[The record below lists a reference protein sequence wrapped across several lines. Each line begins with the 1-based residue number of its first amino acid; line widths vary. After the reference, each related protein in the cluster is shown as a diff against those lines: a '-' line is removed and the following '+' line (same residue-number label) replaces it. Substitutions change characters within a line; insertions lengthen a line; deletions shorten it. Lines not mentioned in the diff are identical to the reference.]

1 MLGAAPSG
9 RKAGAKSASRRGWL
23 PLREFD
29 DLPQQL
35 PDKGR
40 ALAALRL
47 FPQGAIDRRYR
58 AALALGV
65 GAKVAVG
72 NRVAETNVHAR
83 PLDPSGPP
91 DVAELRSTRNIIS
104 AYLPCRHLEMSSTS
118 GDTGHVLDPLRSQC

>member
-9 RKAGAKSASRRGWL
+9 RKAGAKSASRRGSL
-23 PLREFD
+23 LLRQLD

-35 PDKGR
+35 PNKGH

-47 FPQGAIDRRYR
+47 FSQGAIDRRYR

-72 NRVAETNVHAR
+72 DRVAETNVHRR
-83 PLDPSGPP
+83 PYALSVFP
-91 DVAELRSTRNIIS
+91 
-104 AYLPCRHLEMSSTS
+104 M
-118 GDTGHVLDPLRSQC
+118 